1 MNSPSPE
8 GLKSSLDYK
17 KHSIS
22 ATNFGNAEV
31 VVRAREALASV
42 VSESQCKW
50 FSLELRY
57 SLLPAP
63 VRTENCIRA
72 NTTLL

>member
-8 GLKSSLDYK
+8 GLKSTLDCK

-31 VVRAREALASV
+31 AVRAREALASV
-42 VSESQCKW
+42 VPES
-50 FSLELRY
+50 
-57 SLLPAP
+57 
-63 VRTENCIRA
+63 
-72 NTTLL
+72 